1 MAEVVKTVSSS
12 PGLNAGLAR
21 NWWAVGLRGILAVAF
36 GLAVLA
42 LPPPTLASLIVW
54 FAAYLAA
61 DGIFAL
67 LAATWA
73 ARRGERS
80 LQLIYEGAT
89 NLAVAAGVLAWHVI
103 AIVPFFRLAIVWA
116 VVTGAL
122 LLAAARRL
130 SLSHGRWLLA
140 TAGVLSAAWGAVVAA
155 WGPSSA
161 TAPATME
168 WWLIAYALPF
178 AAVLTALAGLLQ
190 RRHRQ
195 SRRSA
200 ESNVVRAFSA

>member
-80 LQLIYEGAT
+80 LRLIYEGAT

-103 AIVPFFRLAIVWA
+103 TIVPFFRLASVWA

-130 SLSHGRWLLA
+130 SLSHGRRLLA
-140 TAGVLSAAWGAVVAA
+140 VAGILSVAWGALVAA
-155 WGPSSA
+155 WGPSSESVPA
-161 TAPATME
+161 TAG
-168 WWLIAYALPF
+168 WWLVGYALPF
-178 AAVLTALAGLLQ
+178 AAILTALAGLLQ

-195 SRRSA
+195 SHKSA
-200 ESNVVRAFSA
+200 ERNVVTAYTA

>member
-1 MAEVVKTVSSS
+1 MAEPVKTVSSS
-12 PGLNAGLAR
+12 PGPGAGLAR
-21 NWWAVGLRGILAVAF
+21 NWWAVGLRGVLAVVF
-36 GLAVLA
+36 GLAILA
-42 LPPPTLASLIVW
+42 LPPPTLASLVVM

-80 LQLIYEGAT
+80 PLLIFEGAT
-89 NLAVAAGVLAWHVI
+89 NLAVAGGVLAWQAVAI
-103 AIVPFFRLAIVWA
+103 APLFQLASVWA

-140 TAGVLSAAWGAVVAA
+140 IAGVLSATWGALVAA

-161 TAPATME
+161 TTPETME

-190 RRHRQ
+190 RRHRK
-195 SRRSA
+195 SRRSS